1 MTGSGLFDFLI
12 AIVELIIVGAI
23 IFAGL
28 DFILTDERFKKIA
41 RLAIGGVLVLA
52 FLFAIKGVLFGGGGA
67 FAISPIGILYFA
79 IGVIVLLV
87 VWYLISMA
95 LDFMATFFP
104 PIGPFI
110 VAIKFVVSAIM
121 LIVLLLLAA
130 DLMFGAGI
138 MIRSGSG
145 GATFHLPAAR

>member
-28 DFILTDERFKKIA
+28 DFIVTDERFKKIA

-52 FLFAIKGVLFGGGGA
+52 FLFAIKAVLFGGGGA
-67 FAISPIGILYFA
+67 FAISPVGILYFA
-79 IGVIVLLV
+79 IGVIVLLC
-87 VWYLISMA
+87 VWYLINLA

-104 PIGPFI
+104 PIGAFM

-130 DLMFGAGI
+130 DLLFGAGI
-138 MIRSGSG
+138 MLHAGPG
-145 GATFHLPAAR
+145 GASFHVAPLR

>member
-28 DFILTDERFKKIA
+28 DFVVTDERFKKIA
-41 RLAIGGVLVLA
+41 RLAIGGVLVIA
-52 FLFAIKGVLFGGGGA
+52 FLFAIKAVLFGGGGA
-67 FAISPIGILYFA
+67 FAISPVGILYFA

-87 VWYLISMA
+87 VWYLINMVLDMMA
-95 LDFMATFFP
+95 GFFP
-104 PIGPFI
+104 PLGQFL

-138 MIRSGSG
+138 MLQSG
-145 GATFHLPAAR
+145 GGRLQLPSRR

>member
-12 AIVELIIVGAI
+12 AIVELVIVGAI

-28 DFILTDERFKKIA
+28 DFVVTDERFKKIA

-52 FLFAIKGVLFGGGGA
+52 FLFAIKGVLFGGGAG
-67 FAISPIGILYFA
+67 FAISPVGILYFA

-87 VWYLISMA
+87 VWYLIIMA
-95 LDFMATFFP
+95 LDWMAVVFP
-104 PIGPFI
+104 PIAPI
-110 VAIKFVVSAIM
+110 KEAIKFVVSAIM

-138 MIRSGSG
+138 MLQPSG
-145 GATFHLPAAR
+145 GRLQLPFRR

>member
-12 AIVELIIVGAI
+12 AIVELVIVGAI

-28 DFILTDERFKKIA
+28 DFVVTDERFKKIA
-41 RLAIGGVLVLA
+41 RLAIGGVLVIA
-52 FLFAIKGVLFGGGGA
+52 FLFAVKAVLFGGGGA
-67 FAISPIGILYFA
+67 FTISPVGILYFA

-87 VWYLISMA
+87 VWYLINMA
-95 LDFMATFFP
+95 LDWAAAVFP
-104 PIGPFI
+104 PIGPFL

-138 MIRSGSG
+138 MLQSG
-145 GATFHLPAAR
+145 GGRLQLRR